1 MSVSKSGEEDDESED
16 YLWDLFEKGEEY
28 GEEYAEKGI
37 KRIKD
42 LAGDDIPLI
51 KAGSLAMLAFGIRSY
66 KELLFGTASLAAYY
80 YMAKDDAPS
89 LDGAVTGLAGVQI
102 ARRQY
107 LSASFP
113 TFIEAYSSF
122 RDWKQ
127 GKFMTQKQI
136 LKVAIYMIGF
146 YLGLK
151 KMV

>member
-1 MSVSKSGEEDDESED
+1 MISKD
-16 YLWDLFEKGEEY
+16 YLWDFFEKGEDY
-28 GEEYAEKGI
+28 GEEYAGRGI
-37 KRIKD
+37 KEF
-42 LAGDDIPLI
+42 AGSEIPLI

-80 YMAKDDAPS
+80 YMAKDNEPS

-102 ARRQY
+102 ARKQW

-122 RDWKQ
+122 RDWRQ

-136 LKVAIYMIGF
+136 LKLVIYSIGF